1 MKSGALDL
9 FGELLMRKV
18 RDESI
23 EMSDR
28 IIEGKMTDRR
38 LSYVNNLLLE
48 NEDNELIRALVP
60 RIVDITLHHLLWTI
74 EQEESID
81 VLSLDETGHMTS
93 IREIS
98 DGLPGELYTDRG
110 WIARYSQQRNQ
121 EE

>member
-9 FGELLMRKV
+9 FGELLMKKV

-48 NEDNELIRALVP
+48 NEDNELIRALIP

-93 IREIS
+93 IRKIS